1 VNWFTQ
7 KRAWHIFVAFVGWML
22 SPATWWND
30 AFVNIPIAYFLA
42 SVVSWVWP
50 ESFRVGLIVFY
61 VGTNILG
68 SWLLYLGGRELIKP
82 VIKPPR
88 QWLQIV
94 LIIIYCAAMSVLV
107 LKDIVRPIPPPH
119 HAN

>member
-1 VNWFTQ
+1 MKRFT
-7 KRAWHIFVAFVGWML
+7 KNARHMVIAFVGWML

-30 AFVNIPIAYFLA
+30 TFVNIPIAYFLA
-42 SVVSWVWP
+42 SVLSWVWS
-50 ESFRVGLIVFY
+50 ESFNVALIAFY

-94 LIIIYCAAMSVLV
+94 LIIVYCAAMSVLV
-107 LKDIVRPIPPPH
+107 LKDIVRPIRPPH
-119 HAN
+119 HEN